1 MELYNN
7 ISSVLSKKNGINLAV
22 GDIYD
27 YMQIWKEWL
36 AGDVADFHHYKVK
49 LASGTTVNKEILT
62 MNMPNQAVAEEILK
76 KIYGIENIKEEIDS
90 VKLLEE
96 LKIKKVEMLGEET
109 RLCVEEILDLLF

>member
-62 MNMPNQAVAEEILK
+62 MICLK
-76 KIYGIENIKEEIDS
+76 KYVKIWQNFYGLK
-90 VKLLEE
+90 KL
-96 LKIKKVEMLGEET
+96 K
-109 RLCVEEILDLLF
+109 FN

>member
-36 AGDVADFHHYKVK
+36 AGDVADFHHYN
-49 LASGTTVNKEILT
+49 A
-62 MNMPNQAVAEEILK
+62 
-76 KIYGIENIKEEIDS
+76 
-90 VKLLEE
+90 
-96 LKIKKVEMLGEET
+96 
-109 RLCVEEILDLLF
+109 